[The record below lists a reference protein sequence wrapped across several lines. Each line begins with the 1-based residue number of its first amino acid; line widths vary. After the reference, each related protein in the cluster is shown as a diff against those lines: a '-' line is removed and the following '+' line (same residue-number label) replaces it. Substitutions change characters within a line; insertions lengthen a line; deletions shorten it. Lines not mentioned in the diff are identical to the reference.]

1 MNTKATKKPNH
12 ERSTTTEKA
21 PVMTD
26 FESALDVQTETL
38 VTATIGCA
46 ITVHK
51 ALGPG
56 FLERAYE
63 RALHLEL
70 EAQGIE
76 FEAQVPIWVT
86 YRDRQLMAQ
95 RLDLIVGGS
104 VLVEIKAVARLE
116 QLFVSQ
122 VVSYLRATGLRVGLL
137 MNFNAVYLKD
147 GLRSIVR

>member
-70 EAQGIE
+70 AAQGIE

-86 YRDRQLMAQ
+86 YRER
-95 RLDLIVGGS
+95 
-104 VLVEIKAVARLE
+104 
-116 QLFVSQ
+116 
-122 VVSYLRATGLRVGLL
+122 
-137 MNFNAVYLKD
+137 
-147 GLRSIVR
+147 RSWPSAWI

>member
-1 MNTKATKKPNH
+1 MNTKATKNP
-12 ERSTTTEKA
+12 TTNEVPQQQHKTPET
-21 PVMTD
+21 VVTN
-26 FESALDVQTETL
+26 FESALDAQTETL

-76 FEAQVPIWVT
+76 
-86 YRDRQLMAQ
+86 DRGPGA
-95 RLDLIVGGS
+95 DLGD
-104 VLVEIKAVARLE
+104 LP
-116 QLFVSQ
+116 
-122 VVSYLRATGLRVGLL
+122 
-137 MNFNAVYLKD
+137 
-147 GLRSIVR
+147 